1 MSTTEV
7 ICRQCGSVA
16 RILSTEGQLFPAG
29 PTDRTLLFHI
39 IDCPRCGKREQPDG
53 HDGRGGAIDSTTL

>member
-16 RILSTEGQLFPAG
+16 RILSTEGQLFPAR
-29 PTDRTLLFHI
+29 PTERPLMFYI
-39 IDCPRCGKREQPDG
+39 IDCPKCGEREQPDG
-53 HDGRGGAIDSTTL
+53 HDGRGNSIDSST